1 VSSEYPVFERLG
13 SGYLLVEEWNGHI
26 VNATIGL
33 IVEKNGGIKAEVAV
47 MVDNQPVARSAPTL
61 NSVSGLDQ
69 FWRKLNRRLKHED
82 YGIDWEAWAEGMAGR
97 VIDAYRQGE
106 PDINLSDVSVPDEVQ
121 FLVDP
126 YILRGQPNV
135 LYGEGS
141 GGKSTLALLMAVL
154 MDSGH
159 VDTRHGM
166 IVKPAKVFYLDYET
180 DEYEASHRIK
190 WLRAGM
196 GLEGDYGIAYR
207 HCTRPLRDEAHTIR
221 EMIRRRWPDTAIEE
235 VVLIVDSL
243 GLATGGALEEAE
255 SVLNYFTALRWIGA
269 TSLTLTHVNKEGK
282 IYGSIY
288 TINAARN
295 LWELQ
300 KEAVDRG
307 RLEVGMFHRK
317 ANIIEVRQPTAFEL
331 SFNPDS
337 LIVTSKNIIDS
348 VVGDKKLSVPQ
359 MLYKLIEASPRQ
371 RSMLSKMVAERTGKD
386 DDDVY
391 NAVTTAISRM
401 LRSGSIIED
410 PNNKDMLRLPSEQVE
425 EEQDEWKI
433 G

>member
-1 VSSEYPVFERLG
+1 VTSFERNG
-13 SGYLLVEEWNGHI
+13 AGYIYTDDWNGH
-26 VNATIGL
+26 TI
-33 IVEKNGGIKAEVAV
+33 IARISRISETGGRVGAEVAV
-47 MVDNQPVARSAPTL
+47 LVDGNPVARSSPTL
-61 NSVSGLDQ
+61 TSVSGLDQ
-69 FWRKLNRRLKHED
+69 FWRKLNRRLKYED

-97 VIDAYRQGE
+97 VLDAYRQGE
-106 PDINLSDVSVPDEVQ
+106 PDISLSGVPVPDEIE
-121 FLVDP
+121 FLINP

-166 IVKPAKVFYLDYET
+166 TVKPAKTFYLDYET
-180 DEYEASHRIK
+180 DEYEVSHRIK

-196 GLEGDYGIAYR
+196 GLQDNDYDIAYR
-207 HCTRPLRDEAHTIR
+207 HCTRPLKDEADQIK
-221 EMIRRRWPDTAIEE
+221 EMIRKRWPDTPLSE
-235 VVLIVDSL
+235 VVLMVDSL

-255 SVLNYFTALRWIGA
+255 SVLSYFTALRWIGA

-317 ANIIEVRQPTAFEL
+317 ANIIELCQPTAFEL
-331 SFNPDS
+331 RFNPTD
-337 LIVTSKNIIDS
+337 LVVESKDIIDS
-348 VVGDKKLSVPQ
+348 VVGDKKLSIAQ
-359 MLYKLIEASPRQ
+359 MVYKLIEVSPKR
-371 RSMLSKMVAERTGKD
+371 RALLPKMVGERTGRGE
-386 DDDVY
+386 DDVY

-401 LRSGSIIED
+401 LRSGSVIED
-410 PNNKDMLRLPSEQVE
+410 PNDKDMVRLPSEQAE

-433 G
+433 E

>member
-1 VSSEYPVFERLG
+1 MTSFERNG
-13 SGYLLVEEWNGHI
+13 AGYLYTDDWNGH
-26 VNATIGL
+26 TI
-33 IVEKNGGIKAEVAV
+33 IARISRISETGGRVGAEVAV
-47 MVDNQPVARSAPTL
+47 LVDGNPVARSSPTL
-61 NSVSGLDQ
+61 TSVSGLDQ
-69 FWRKLNRRLKHED
+69 FWRKLNRRLKYED
-82 YGIDWEAWAEGMAGR
+82 YGIDWESWAEGMAGR
-97 VIDAYRQGE
+97 VLDAYRQGE
-106 PDINLSDVSVPDEVQ
+106 PDISLSGVPVPDEIE
-121 FLVDP
+121 FLINP

-166 IVKPAKVFYLDYET
+166 TVKPAKVFYLDYET
-180 DEYEASHRIK
+180 DEYEVSHRIK

-196 GLEGDYGIAYR
+196 GLQGDDYDIAYR
-207 HCTRPLRDEAHTIR
+207 HCTRPLKDEADQIK
-221 EMIRRRWPDTAIEE
+221 EMIRKRWPDTPLGE
-235 VVLIVDSL
+235 VVLMVDSL

-255 SVLNYFTALRWIGA
+255 SVLSYFTALRWIGA

-317 ANIIEVRQPTAFEL
+317 ANIIELCQPTAFEL
-331 SFNPDS
+331 RFNPTD
-337 LIVTSKNIIDS
+337 LVVESKDIIDS
-348 VVGDKKLSVPQ
+348 VVGDKKLSIAQ
-359 MLYKLIEASPRQ
+359 MVYKLIEVSPKR
-371 RSMLSKMVAERTGKD
+371 RALLPKMVGERTGRGE
-386 DDDVY
+386 DDVY

-401 LRSGSIIED
+401 LRSGSVIED
-410 PNNKDMLRLPSEQVE
+410 PNDKDMLRLPSEQAE
-425 EEQDEWKI
+425 EEQGEWKI
-433 G
+433 E